1 MSLTQQ
7 YVLDTHR
14 ARQHGEPPPP
24 APGLNDWQVVREL
37 RDLRR
42 SRAVPDHRPA
52 PGRLRAVTGGRPAR
66 GRLRRALGRLLHGRS
81 RAAR

>member
-7 YVLDTHR
+7 YLLDTHR

-37 RDLRR
+37 RD
-42 SRAVPDHRPA
+42 H
-52 PGRLRAVTGGRPAR
+52 GRLRAGRPAH
-66 GRLRRALGRLLHGRS
+66 GRLRNILGRWLREHS
-81 RAAR
+81 RTAS